1 MSQGFSER
9 GVVGRAPSLPRDA
22 TMLAIAA
29 LILCTAV
36 VVGVWLVLWA
46 IRGAVVQAGNGGL
59 VADAL
64 LVVVAVV
71 PLWLYIP
78 AIRGV
83 IEARQSIASQDPSD
97 VRVHNAEA
105 RGWSWYALGYAFA
118 FLIVASLALF
128 VVLND
133 GAVGKTFFRLDLIA
147 SSFGLVFKGF
157 MLNVAIFCIAQV
169 LILIWGLVIAIARMI
184 PGKAG
189 QPIRFL
195 AIAYTDIFRGLPSII
210 TIYLVG
216 FGLPLTGLTQP
227 LETMLR
233 TSFGIQDLTP
243 VWAIIA
249 LTLTYGAY
257 VAEVYRSG
265 IESIHPS
272 QMAAARSLGLSFTQ
286 TLRFVIVPQAIR
298 RIIPPLL
305 NDFIGLQK
313 DTALINVIGAIDSFN
328 QAKILASTKFNLSTV
343 TTVALLFVAITIPQA
358 RLVDYLLEH
367 EAKRTRR

>member
-1 MSQGFSER
+1 MNTAEPER
-9 GVVGRAPSLPRDA
+9 GPQSRAPALPKDA
-22 TMLAIAA
+22 TALAIAA
-29 LILCTAV
+29 IILCCAV
-36 VVGVWLVLWA
+36 IAGVWLVLAA
-46 IRGAVVQAGNGGL
+46 IRQAFAAANAGSIVVDAGLGL
-59 VADAL
+59 VAL
-64 LVVVAVV
+64 L
-71 PLWLYIP
+71 PLWLLLP
-78 AIRGV
+78 ATRGF
-83 IEARQSIASQDPSD
+83 IEARRAVVAQDSTSI
-97 VRVHNAEA
+97 RVHNAEA
-105 RGWSWYALGYAFA
+105 RGWSWYALGYG
-118 FLIVASLALF
+118 LTIVIIAGLALF
-128 VVLND
+128 LVLND
-133 GAVGKTFFRLDLIA
+133 SAVAKTFFRLDLIFG
-147 SSFGLVFKGF
+147 SFGLVFRGF
-157 MLNVAIFCIAQV
+157 MLNVAIFCIAEV

-216 FGLPLTGLTQP
+216 FGLPLTGLTGP
-227 LETMLR
+227 LETWLR
-233 TSFGIQDLTP
+233 QSFGIQDLTP

-328 QAKILASTKFNLSTV
+328 QAKMLASIRFNLSTV

-358 RLVDYLLEH
+358 RLVDYLLEA
-367 EAKRTRR
+367 EAKRTRK